1 MQVDQQYDGSDIF
14 TMITQYPE
22 GLEIEYKIA
31 VDAKLFIDI
40 LNSFRH
46 LKGKM
51 SQTTNAIYTISSD
64 RNSMYNFIISK
75 DYITNQ
81 ITKYTKRRLL
91 DANCD
96 DFTNIKMSAS
106 TEKPSEKPSSAEAK
120 ASLYRIKNRISFEC
134 GDWRYDFTQS
144 VQHSSKD
151 KFFNDNTVRTTA
163 KSLFGDIG
171 TVKDSN
177 KLIDAYID
185 SCDNPII
192 HRLEIEVELI
202 VKPKLE
208 HFTTHSFLDC
218 LTENRKFV
226 KERLYMNLVLSSI
239 ASLIAPGLKGPLSL
253 KRLLNS
259 SETLT
264 KTTYN
269 KLFPPIGYLISNKAD
284 GKCGLLALMES
295 GVVFVITDKL
305 EQLNMFDYEH
315 SGGSFKPVTLVE
327 GELMSGKDNAFLVY
341 DVIMNGGN
349 LTIDQQYLDR
359 IPISVDCCKQFT
371 GLPIEVRPKK
381 AFPITEDIH
390 TSLKHIMEYKFPYPS
405 DGYILTE
412 PNKNYFNTACYKIKE
427 HNTIDFLTIELPER
441 NRMALPLD
449 DRAKTHDV
457 FLLFC
462 SISPQTLELLHMN
475 QLSFFSKL
483 FYAKSFKGRVPVHF
497 APPDNPYAFIWYVNK
512 KDSKMMKDIIAKQDS
527 RRPWLIVELEPISVN
542 GKHDWKLERIRH
554 DRYNE
559 PNYFGNDYTRVALHN
574 WEASQNPVKIS
585 EMHMAVSNYFK
596 TGKEESYNAQ
606 TNAMSI
612 IKYQLFEMLFSAKKG
627 SRLIDFA
634 VGKGQDLN
642 KYLHHK
648 VANLLGIDVDRVAL
662 SELLSRYYDIVNK
675 RNSNMSMSITIMQ
688 QDLTAD
694 HKIVDARIRE
704 LWANQDGS
712 FDNPDLLVCN
722 LALHYFT
729 KTLPEMMNFA
739 SLLKSLM
746 PSGSM
751 FMYTTFD
758 GKSVFDLLRQTGEW
772 VAHVEGSVK
781 YRIVR
786 KYVND
791 TFSEYGQ
798 TIGVK
803 LPFTNDEMYEEN
815 LVNVANFNMILCQ
828 MGMEVVSNGS
838 FSDMFELLRSQQAPL
853 WRKLSEDDK
862 KFISL
867 YQYTIL
873 RMK

>member
-14 TMITQYPE
+14 AMVSQYLE
-22 GLEIEYKIA
+22 GLEVEYKIA
-31 VDAKLFIDI
+31 VDPKLFVDI

-46 LKGKM
+46 IDPKL
-51 SQTTNAIYTISSD
+51 SQTTNALYDVSSGNN
-64 RNSMYNFIISK
+64 RYNFIISK
-75 DYITNQ
+75 DYVTNE

-91 DANCD
+91 DADCD
-96 DFTNIKMSAS
+96 DFTNIKLSAS
-106 TEKPSEKPSSAEAK
+106 TERPSEKPSTNAK
-120 ASLYRIKNRISFEC
+120 AKLYRIKNRISFEC

-144 VQHSSKD
+144 VQHSPTD

-163 KSLFGDIG
+163 KSLFEG
-171 TVKDSN
+171 TNVKDKDS
-177 KLIDAYID
+177 LIDAYIE

-202 VKPKLE
+202 AKPKLE

-218 LTENRKFV
+218 LTKNKKFV
-226 KERLYMNLVLSSI
+226 KERLYWNLILSSI
-239 ASLIAPGLKGPLSL
+239 AALIAPGLKGQLSL
-253 KRLLNS
+253 KRILNN

-264 KTTYN
+264 KTMYN
-269 KLFPPIGYLISNKAD
+269 KLFPPIGYYISHKTD
-284 GKCGLLALMES
+284 GERALLALMES
-295 GVVFVITDKL
+295 GVIFIVTQSV
-305 EQLNMFDYEH
+305 EQLNMFEYEH
-315 SGGSFKPVTLVE
+315 NGGSFTPVTLLE
-327 GELMSGKDNAFLVY
+327 GELVSGKTNTFLVH

-349 LTIDQQYLDR
+349 LTIDQQFCDR
-359 IPISVDCCKQFT
+359 IAISVDCCKQFAN
-371 GLPIEVRPKK
+371 LPINVIAKQMYI
-381 AFPITEDIH
+381 ITEDIH
-390 TSLKHIMEYKFPYPS
+390 TSLKHVVEQKFPFPD
-405 DGYILTE
+405 DGFMLIE
-412 PNKNYFNTACYKIKE
+412 PNKNYFNTSCYKIKE
-427 HNTIDFLTIELPER
+427 HNTIDFLAIELPER

-449 DRAKTHDV
+449 ERAKTHDV

-462 SISPQTLELLHMN
+462 SIGPQTLESLRMN
-475 QLSFFSKL
+475 QLPFFNKL
-483 FYAKSFKGRVPVHF
+483 FFAKSFKGRVPVHF
-497 APPDNPYAFIWYVNK
+497 SPPDNPYAFIWYVNK
-512 KDSKMMKDIIAKQDS
+512 KDSKTMKDIIAGQDS
-527 RRPWLIVELEPISVN
+527 HRPWLIVELERV
-542 GKHDWKLERIRH
+542 GDDWKLEKIRH

-574 WEASQNPVKIS
+574 WEVSQNPVKIS
-585 EMHMAVSNYFK
+585 EMHMAVVNYFK
-596 TGKEESYNAQ
+596 TGKNESYNAQ

-612 IKYQLFEMLFSAKKG
+612 IKYQLFEMLFAKYGKAET
-627 SRLIDFA
+627 RLIDFA

-648 VANLLGIDVDRVAL
+648 VANLLGIDIDRVAL

-675 RNSNMSMSITIMQ
+675 RNSNMSMSVTIMQ
-688 QDLTAD
+688 QDLTSD
-694 HKIVDARIRE
+694 HKDIDARIRE

-712 FDNPDLLVCN
+712 FSNPDLLVCN

-746 PSGSM
+746 PSGSL

-758 GKSVFDLLRQTGEW
+758 GKSVFDLLQPTGEW

-791 TFSEYGQ
+791 KFNEYGQ

-815 LVNVANFNMILCQ
+815 LVDVSNFNMILGQ

-862 KFISL
+862 KFIGL

-873 RMK
+873 KMK